1 MLTFFNP
8 NRPALTPAEHQD
20 ETEQLRL
27 IAQFM
32 ELFGLCRYRRC
43 FRNHACLH
51 DPRECVP
58 RYAPLAP
65 KKARAFMRMLLDN
78 RAKDE
83 DDIERL
89 NLGDEDGVE
98 EFTYWR
104 ALMENVR
111 KPHAVRL
118 THLFEREEEE
128 AAEEA

>member
-1 MLTFFNP
+1 MLTFLDP

-20 ETEQLRL
+20 ETEQLRH

-43 FRNHACLH
+43 HRNHACLH

-78 RAKDE
+78 RAKDD

-98 EFTYWR
+98 EFTDWR

-111 KPHAVRL
+111 TPDAVRL
-118 THLFEREEEE
+118 TDLFEPCDETQEEM
-128 AAEEA
+128 